1 MYEHLFKLEEDLLK
15 VLANQKRLEI
25 VQLLG
30 HGPLSVGE
38 MAEMLG
44 LRQPN
49 LSQHLMLLRQQGVV
63 SPRREGVTVHYEL
76 SDDRFS
82 DALKPLR
89 QLLKERH
96 PNLSKMNGGQ
106 PYPVIQD
113 PVCKMR
119 LSKSESGASMKR
131 GRTTHYF
138 CATGCKEK
146 FAAQPGRYLKRTAA
160 AGAGT

>member
-1 MYEHLFKLEEDLLK
+1 MYEQLFKLEEDLLK

-25 VQLLG
+25 VQLLS
-30 HGPLSVGE
+30 HGSLSVGE

-63 SPRREGVTVHYEL
+63 VPRRDGVTVNYEL
-76 SDDRFS
+76 TDDRIS
-82 DALKPLR
+82 EALKPLR

-96 PNLSKMNGGQ
+96 SELSQVNGGV
-106 PYPVIQD
+106 YPVIQD

-119 LSKSESGASMKR
+119 LSKSESGASLKV
-131 GRTTHYF
+131 GNTTHYF
-138 CATGCKEK
+138 CATGCKDRFLADPDRYAKQTKKEK
-146 FAAQPGRYLKRTAA
+146 VRK
-160 AGAGT
+160 